1 MFSLYNKLLK
11 VLYSFS
17 TYIKLSLSFETF
29 LRYLLL
35 MKSQKR
41 MYNDI
46 FELFWSLKFTNIF
59 LQLQGIVSTVGYC
72 DYDGS
77 HHSSR
82 QDDLLLGTYF
92 TGI

>member
-1 MFSLYNKLLK
+1 
-11 VLYSFS
+11 
-17 TYIKLSLSFETF
+17 
-29 LRYLLL
+29 
-35 MKSQKR
+35 

-46 FELFWSLKFTNIF
+46 FELFWNLKFANIF

-72 DYDGS
+72 DCDGS
-77 HHSSR
+77 HHSPR